1 MSTAAHALSALAEID
16 ATVAVAESV
25 TGGLVC
31 AALTDETGSSAGFVG
46 GVIAYTVGVKQHLLG
61 VDENLLSSD
70 GPVDP
75 GVARQMA
82 DGVTRACGATMGV
95 ATTGVAGPR
104 WHGGAPP
111 GTAFI
116 GWSTATG
123 RGAIEVAAPGNRDE
137 VRRIVTDLALQVVTQ
152 CALYGTASSHDL
164 TGPAKCTD
172 RE

>member
-1 MSTAAHALSALAEID
+1 MSTAAQALAALAEID

-25 TGGLVC
+25 TGGMVC
-31 AALTDETGSSAGFVG
+31 AALTDEGGSSAGFVG
-46 GVIAYTVGVKQHLLG
+46 GVVAYTVGVKQRLLG
-61 VDENLLSSD
+61 VDMDLLDND

-75 GVARQMA
+75 DVARQMA
-82 DGVTRACGATMGV
+82 EGVTRACGATMGV
-95 ATTGVAGPR
+95 ATTGVAGPT
-104 WHGGAPP
+104 WHGGEPP

-116 GWSTATG
+116 GWSTASG
-123 RGAIEVAAPGNRDE
+123 RGAIEVDAPGDRDE

-152 CALYGTASSHDL
+152 CARNGTAGSSGL